1 MTDRLTLTHRLA
13 DLRAVPLLA
22 LAMCLTSGPA
32 EAAFKIYL
40 SRETALTAII
50 LYNASMMVGVGVY
63 FYKKNFA
70 GGIVLLVIALL
81 PWVIIWLL
89 AIAGVSM
96 RRYY

>member
-1 MTDRLTLTHRLA
+1 MPRRLTLTRRLA
-13 DLRAVPLLA
+13 DLWAVPPLA
-22 LAMCLTSGPA
+22 LAMCLTSVPA
-32 EAAFKIYL
+32 EAAFKIHL
-40 SRETALTAII
+40 SRETAVTALI

-70 GGIVLLVIALL
+70 GGIVLLVIALF

-89 AIAGVSM
+89 AITGVSM